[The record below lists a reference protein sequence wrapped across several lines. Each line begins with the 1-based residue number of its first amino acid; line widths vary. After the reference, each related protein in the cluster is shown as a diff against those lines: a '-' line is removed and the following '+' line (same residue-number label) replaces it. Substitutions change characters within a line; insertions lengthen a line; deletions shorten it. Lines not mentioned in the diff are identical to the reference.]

1 MSPQASI
8 GNIEPLIDAQ
18 DAARILK
25 LHPVTV
31 REMAARGDIPCLR
44 IGRVW
49 RFRASSLDAWV
60 ESQLQWE
67 RHSQSPTE
75 KK

>member
-1 MSPQASI
+1 MSTQTRI

-18 DAARILK
+18 SAARILK

-31 REMAARGDIPCLR
+31 REMAHRGDIPCLR

-49 RFRASSLDAWV
+49 RFRVSSLDAWV
-60 ESQLQWE
+60 DSQLQWE